1 MKRLVFT
8 ALLAA
13 CSSSPRSKPTNVP
26 ATSATGAQ
34 TAPSPANPPGAATAG
49 TPSPPPPA
57 AGKPAAPA
65 ANAGTGSATAK
76 VMPALPLIDEAAMDK
91 SADPCTD
98 FYQYACGN
106 WLKTT
111 PLPEDRAV
119 WGRGFSEILQRNE
132 AILRDILEK
141 DAHGEAD
148 PADPYAQKV
157 GDFYATCMD
166 EEKAETASLAALQA
180 DLRRV
185 DAIEDAKGVATETAR
200 LQARGARALFGFG
213 SQQDFK
219 DASQV
224 IGGAD
229 QGGLG
234 LPDRDYY
241 LKDDQRSKD
250 LRALYEDHV
259 AKMLVL
265 ASADE
270 AAAKKQAEAVMQI
283 ETALAKASMDKVE
296 RRDPN
301 KIYHRLERAGLRKAA
316 PHFLWDS
323 YLREFGAPPS
333 VQAINVLTPDFFAGM
348 DKLLVKPKYADLKT
362 YFRWT
367 AISAAANLMG
377 KSFVD
382 EKF

>member
-13 CSSSPRSKPTNVP
+13 CSSSPRSKPTDVP

-49 TPSPPPPA
+49 TPSPAPPP

-65 ANAGTGSATAK
+65 ANAGTGSATAPAK
-76 VMPALPLIDEAAMDK
+76 PALPLIDEAAMDK

-111 PLPEDRAV
+111 PIPEDRAV

-185 DAIEDAKGVATETAR
+185 DAIEDAKGLAAQAAY

-250 LRALYEDHV
+250 LRALYQDHV
-259 AKMLVL
+259 AKMLML
-265 ASADE
+265 ASVPE
-270 AAAKKQAEAVMQI
+270 AAARKQAQTVMRI
-283 ETALAKASMDKVE
+283 ESQMARASMDKVE

-301 KIYHRLERAGLRKAA
+301 KIYHPMDRAALKKMA
-316 PHFLWDS
+316 PYFAWDL
-323 YLREFGAPPS
+323 YFAELGAPS
-333 VQAINVLTPDFFAGM
+333 VKQINVLVPSFFKNLSKTLGSTNG
-348 DKLLVKPKYADLKT
+348 ADLKN
-362 YFRWT
+362 YLRWKALET
-367 AISAAANLMG
+367 SAN
-377 KSFVD
+377 
-382 EKF
+382 